1 MMNFG
6 RLGSKGRRF
15 FAANLLGD
23 KIFMVRYHFVEN
35 VHYKRIP
42 FHKKH
47 IDLVES
53 FEKQRVNVI
62 GGSMFPNEGA
72 VLWFQCDS
80 KDTVQDFIKKDP
92 FVVEKLVKMWEVDE
106 VELESKKNVDQL
118 AKDYSYIAN

>member
-1 MMNFG
+1 MNFG

-15 FAANLLGD
+15 FAANLSGD
-23 KIFMVRYHFVEN
+23 KSFIVRYHFVED

-47 IDLVES
+47 IDILDS
-53 FEKQRVNVI
+53 FEKQGANVLVV
-62 GGSMFPNEGA
+62 SMFPNEGA

-92 FVVEKLVKMWEVDE
+92 FVVEKLVKMWEVDG
-106 VELESKKNVDQL
+106 VELESKKNIDQL
-118 AKDYSYIAN
+118 AKDY